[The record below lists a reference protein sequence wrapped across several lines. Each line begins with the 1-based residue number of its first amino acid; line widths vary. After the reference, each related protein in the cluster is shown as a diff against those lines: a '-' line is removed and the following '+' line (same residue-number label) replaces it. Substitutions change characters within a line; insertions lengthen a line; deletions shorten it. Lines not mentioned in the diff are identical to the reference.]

1 MELRVLR
8 YFLAVAR
15 EESILRAAETVHITQ
30 PALSR
35 QIAQLEEEVGAK
47 LFIRGN
53 RKITLTDAGV
63 LLRRRAEEIVAL
75 ADKAEKELTDLGT
88 GDVGG
93 TISIGCGELRAME
106 ELAGLVREFS
116 QKYPNVNFNFLS
128 ANADSTKERID
139 KGLLDFGLL
148 LEPVDYGKYD
158 YVHMKSK
165 EQWVAVMRADD
176 PLCARPHITAEDL
189 LGRKLILPSRRMVWS
204 ELSAWFGDVFE
215 EKNIFSSNNLMN
227 NAVMLVE
234 QGLGVAIGVEYA
246 PSLYDPKRFCY
257 KKLYP
262 ELVSGAVMVWKKHQ
276 PSGMA
281 AARFR
286 EFVLMSEKHIRQ

>member
-8 YFLAVAR
+8 YFLAIAR
-15 EESILRAAETVHITQ
+15 EENILRAAEAVHITQ
-30 PALSR
+30 PSLSR
-35 QIAQLEEEVGAK
+35 QIAQLEEEVGTK

-75 ADKAEKELTDLGT
+75 ADKAEKELLDLGS
-88 GDVGG
+88 GDVSG
-93 TISIGCGELRAME
+93 TISIGCGELHAVE
-106 ELAGLVREFS
+106 ELAEIIREFS
-116 QKYPNVNFNFLS
+116 KKYPSVNFNFRS
-128 ANADSTKERID
+128 ANADSTKERIE

-148 LEPVDYGKYD
+148 LEPVDYDKYD
-158 YVHMKSK
+158 YIRMSAK
-165 EQWVAVMRADD
+165 EPWVVVMRADD
-176 PLCARPHITAEDL
+176 PLCSKPHITAEDL
-189 LGRKLILPSRRMVWS
+189 RGRKLILPSRRIVWS
-204 ELSAWFGDVFE
+204 ELAGWFGDVFE
-215 EKNIFSSNNLMN
+215 EKNVFSSNNLMN

-234 QGLGVAIGVEYA
+234 QGLGLAIGVEYS

-262 ELVSGAVMVWKKHQ
+262 DLVSGAVMVWKKHQ
-276 PSGMA
+276 PFGMA

-286 EFVLMSEKHIRQ
+286 DFVLMSERHTNI

>member
-8 YFLAVAR
+8 YFLAIAR
-15 EESILRAAETVHITQ
+15 EENIMRAAEAVHITQ
-30 PALSR
+30 PSLSR

-53 RKITLTDAGV
+53 RKITLTDAGI

-75 ADKAEKELTDLGT
+75 ADKAEKELSDLGS

-93 TISIGCGELRAME
+93 TISIGCGEMHAVG
-106 ELAGLVREFS
+106 ELAGIIRQFS
-116 QKYPNVNFNFLS
+116 QRYPNVNFNFLS

-158 YVHMKSK
+158 YVRMNAR
-165 EQWVAVMRADD
+165 EPWVAVMRADD
-176 PLCARPHITAEDL
+176 ELCAKPYVTAEDL
-189 LGRKLILPSRRMVWS
+189 RGRKMVWS
-204 ELSAWFGDVFE
+204 GLTVWFGDAFE
-215 EKNIFSSNNLMN
+215 ERNVFSSNDLMN
-227 NAVMLVE
+227 NAAMLVE
-234 QGLGVAIGVEYA
+234 QGLGIAIGVEYS
-246 PSLYDPKRFCY
+246 PSLYDKKRFCY

-262 ELVSGAVMVWKKHQ
+262 ELISGSVMVWKKHQ
-276 PSGMA
+276 PFGMA
-281 AARFR
+281 ASRFR
-286 EFVLMSEKHIRQ
+286 DFVVMSERHSNL